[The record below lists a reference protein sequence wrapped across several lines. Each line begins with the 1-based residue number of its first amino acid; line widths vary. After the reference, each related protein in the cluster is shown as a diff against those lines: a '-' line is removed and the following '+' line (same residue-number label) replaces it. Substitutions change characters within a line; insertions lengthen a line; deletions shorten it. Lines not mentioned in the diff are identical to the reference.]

1 MVESHS
7 LFAMPLKPRTSW
19 FLAGGGVLLFLIV
32 IGVFLR
38 RTSPDKIA
46 TIRIDGSSTVFPF
59 TEAAIE
65 EFSTSGKARET
76 TFRLSESGT
85 TAGFRRFCSG
95 DTAISNASR
104 PINTEELEQCRQAGV
119 EFIELPVAFDAI
131 SVVVHPSNTW
141 ARTITLEQLRRLWNK
156 DAEGTVKQ
164 WSQVDPQW
172 PDRPIRLFGP
182 GADSGTFDY
191 FNKAV
196 NGDPANTRTDVVT
209 SEDDNVLVDAVAQ
222 DPLALAYFGF
232 EYLQGNRDRIRPLAL
247 VQSDGSAVLPSVE
260 AVQNDTYR
268 PLARPI
274 FLYVNDEQLQSSRAL
289 RAFIDYTVAN
299 GARIATKAGSIP
311 LIDSTYR
318 LTESKVYKRVRG
330 TAYDGRLSIGLT
342 LGEVLNRSLDQDK
355 KPEFRG

>member
-1 MVESHS
+1 
-7 LFAMPLKPRTSW
+7 
-19 FLAGGGVLLFLIV
+19 
-32 IGVFLR
+32 
-38 RTSPDKIA
+38 
-46 TIRIDGSSTVFPF
+46 
-59 TEAAIE
+59 
-65 EFSTSGKARET
+65 
-76 TFRLSESGT
+76 
-85 TAGFRRFCSG
+85 
-95 DTAISNASR
+95 
-104 PINTEELEQCRQAGV
+104 
-119 EFIELPVAFDAI
+119 
-131 SVVVHPSNTW
+131 
-141 ARTITLEQLRRLWNK
+141 
-156 DAEGTVKQ
+156 
-164 WSQVDPQW
+164 
-172 PDRPIRLFGP
+172 
-182 GADSGTFDY
+182 
-191 FNKAV
+191 
-196 NGDPANTRTDVVT
+196 VVT

-330 TAYDGRLSIGLT
+330 TAYDGRLPIGLT

>member
-1 MVESHS
+1 
-7 LFAMPLKPRTSW
+7 LGL
-19 FLAGGGVLLFLIV
+19 LALL
-32 IGVFLR
+32 IGVGLSLR
-38 RTSPDKIA
+38 RTTQSQPA

-59 TEAAIE
+59 TRTAIE
-65 EFSTSGKARET
+65 SFQASSGTQGSA
-76 TFRLSESGT
+76 FWLSESGT

-104 PINTEELEQCRQAGV
+104 PINTEELDQCRQAGV

-156 DAEGTVKQ
+156 DAEGKVKQ

-182 GADSGTFDY
+182 GAESGTYDY

-196 NGDPANTRTDVVT
+196 NGDPTNTRSDVVT

-222 DPLALAYFGF
+222 DPLSLGYFGF
-232 EYLQGNRDRIRPLAL
+232 EYLQGNRDRLKPLAL

-274 FLYVNDEQLQSSRAL
+274 FLYVNDEQLQRSRVL
-289 RAFIDYTVAN
+289 RAFIDHTVAN
-299 GARIATKAGSIP
+299 GARIAAKAGSIP

-330 TAYDGRLSIGLT
+330 TAYDGRLPIGLT